1 MSLMR
6 FAPRPARARL
16 GSHRPVARLNAMG
29 KTWLLDTET
38 KGTGAHVVPLEQA
51 LERGASEERDLAVVA
66 LERPRRASKPIET
79 PAPLT
84 FKVVDVM
91 SARVLAEGITARM
104 TVDLLAELRSV
115 LDVRIYVW
123 MQRAERWRLLSLQ
136 EQKALWGF
144 RQGAAVGAAR

>member
-1 MSLMR
+1 
-6 FAPRPARARL
+6 
-16 GSHRPVARLNAMG
+16 MG

-51 LERGASEERDLAVVA
+51 LEHRGGKEQDLAVVT
-66 LERPRRASKPIET
+66 LERPPRAHT
-79 PAPLT
+79 PTEPPGPRT

-91 SARVLAEGITARM
+91 SARVLAEGISARD
-104 TVDLLAELRSV
+104 TVELLADIRSA

-144 RQGAAVGAAR
+144 RDQAAVAAER

>member
-1 MSLMR
+1 M
-6 FAPRPARARL
+6 A
-16 GSHRPVARLNAMG
+16 

-51 LERGASEERDLAVVA
+51 LEHGASEERDLAVIA
-66 LERPRRASKPIET
+66 LERPRPASKPIET
-79 PAPLT
+79 PAPLM

-91 SARVLAEGITARM
+91 SARVLAEGITART
-104 TVDLLAELRSV
+104 TVDLLADLRSV

>member
-1 MSLMR
+1 
-6 FAPRPARARL
+6 
-16 GSHRPVARLNAMG
+16 MG

-51 LERGASEERDLAVVA
+51 LEHGASEERDLAVIA

-79 PAPLT
+79 PAPLM
-84 FKVVDVM
+84 FKVVGVM
-91 SARVLAEGITARM
+91 SARVLAEGITART

-144 RQGAAVGAAR
+144 RQGAAVRAAR

>member
-1 MSLMR
+1 MR
-6 FAPRPARARL
+6 CTARPVSARL
-16 GSHRPVARLNAMG
+16 GSHRPVARLNAMA

-51 LERGASEERDLAVVA
+51 LEHGASEDRDLAVVV
-66 LERPRRASKPIET
+66 LERPRRAPKPSGA

-91 SARVLAEGITARM
+91 SARVLAEGVTASA
-104 TVDLLAELRSV
+104 TVDLLADLRSV

-123 MQRAERWRLLSLQ
+123 MQRAGRWRLLSLQ
-136 EQKALWGF
+136 EQKTLWGF
-144 RQGAAVGAAR
+144 RQHATAGAAR

>member
-1 MSLMR
+1 MR
-6 FAPRPARARL
+6 CLRPARARL

-38 KGTGAHVVPLEQA
+38 KGTGAHMVPLEQA
-51 LERGASEERDLAVVA
+51 LEHGASEERDLAVVA
-66 LERPRRASKPIET
+66 LERPRRAPKPSEV
-79 PAPLT
+79 PAPRM

-91 SARVLAEGITARM
+91 SARVLAEGVTARA
-104 TVDLLAELRSV
+104 TVDLLADLRSV

-123 MQRAERWRLLSLQ
+123 MPLAGRWRLLSLE

-144 RQGAAVGAAR
+144 RRHAAVAAAR

>member
-1 MSLMR
+1 
-6 FAPRPARARL
+6 
-16 GSHRPVARLNAMG
+16 MG

-51 LERGASEERDLAVVA
+51 LEHGASEKRDLAVIE
-66 LERPRRASKPIET
+66 LERPRRVSKPIET
-79 PAPLT
+79 PAPLM

-91 SARVLAEGITARM
+91 SARVLAEGITVRT

-123 MQRAERWRLLSLQ
+123 IQRAERWRLLSLQ

-144 RQGAAVGAAR
+144 RQRAAVGAAR